1 MGKSVEHEIAKDHK
15 DYKKLTHING
25 FNVYRGLLHNRYGPA
40 DLNCRTGQENYLYGE
55 CHGVHDSG
63 TAQSIHGFYADMD
76 GSFPAMNKDIGI

>member
-15 DYKKLTHING
+15 DYEKLTHING

-55 CHGVHDSG
+55 CIIYICNIQNYFSTFVIMKISPS
-63 TAQSIHGFYADMD
+63 TESTVL
-76 GSFPAMNKDIGI
+76 